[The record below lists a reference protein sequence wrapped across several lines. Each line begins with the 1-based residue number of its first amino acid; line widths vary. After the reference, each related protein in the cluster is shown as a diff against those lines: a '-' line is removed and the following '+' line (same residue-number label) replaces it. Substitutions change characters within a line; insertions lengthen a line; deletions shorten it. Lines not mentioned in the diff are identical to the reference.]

1 MRFYLHG
8 GIIPDFIGQK
18 SPSSKIVLVGLDIL
32 VLVLQSVML
41 AVYVQRE
48 QLKEILKASGGPVSG
63 STGAGGEGST
73 PRAHVVTVQDHDAEE
88 RGVIRDD
95 ITTMNNGDIEL
106 QPLVPRNDEHPGAN
120 TNDLDSER
128 NEERERLL
136 AEPVP
141 RPEDADEDSH
151 ALDVFYSGEA
161 VVAELHVLHTLRTLW
176 NDHGGAADGA
186 VQSVGFSAGFAV
198 VTANQVNRR
207 LGVRLQRGVEALGG

>member
-32 VLVLQSVML
+32 VLVLQCVML

-48 QLKEILKASGGPVSG
+48 QLREILKASGGPISN
-63 STGAGGEGST
+63 STGAGEGST
-73 PRAHVVTVQDHDAEE
+73 PRARVVTVQDHDAEE
-88 RGVIRDD
+88 RGVIRDEV
-95 ITTMNNGDIEL
+95 TTMNDGDIEL
-106 QPLVPRNDEHPGAN
+106 QPLVPRNDESPVAN
-120 TNDLDSER
+120 ISDLDSER

-141 RPEDADEDSH
+141 RPEDLDENSH

-161 VVAELHVLHTLRTLW
+161 VIAELHVLHTLRTLW

-186 VQSVGFSAGFAV
+186 IQSVGFSAGFAA

-207 LGVRLQRGVEALGG
+207 LGVRFQRGVEALGG